1 LEQNQQKL
9 LRLCSIYTNDADD
22 AKDLFQEVLI
32 HICES
37 MSKFNA
43 KSSLGTW
50 MYRITLN
57 VCLRFRSN
65 NIKKQNRFIN
75 LDIKFMTNIKAQA
88 ENHEQNDKL
97 TSLRSCIKRLN
108 EADKA
113 VVLLYLEEMP
123 YKEISNITGLTENSI
138 AVKLKKNQN

>member
-1 LEQNQQKL
+1 MDKELENTFLTGLEQNQQKL

-32 HICES
+32 HIWES

-57 VCLRFRSN
+57 VCLRFR
-65 NIKKQNRFIN
+65 
-75 LDIKFMTNIKAQA
+75 
-88 ENHEQNDKL
+88 
-97 TSLRSCIKRLN
+97 
-108 EADKA
+108 
-113 VVLLYLEEMP
+113 
-123 YKEISNITGLTENSI
+123 
-138 AVKLKKNQN
+138 